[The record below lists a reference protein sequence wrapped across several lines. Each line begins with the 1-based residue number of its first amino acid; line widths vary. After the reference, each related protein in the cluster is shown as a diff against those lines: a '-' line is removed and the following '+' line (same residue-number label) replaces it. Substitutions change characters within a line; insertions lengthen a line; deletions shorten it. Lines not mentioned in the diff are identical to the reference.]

1 MLSWASNIIF
11 TQPCKIDGN
20 VLILWEV
27 KVKVAQS
34 CPTLWDPMDYT
45 VHEILQ
51 ARILEWEAFPF
62 SMGSSPPR
70 DRTQVSHIA
79 GRFFTSWATREVLI
93 LEESKLWFREVKKQI
108 RGYWATKSAEPI
120 FEFQVFYFISKDF
133 PVNPDLV
140 SRHISHSTLTPRYS
154 SSKITLH
161 FSSVFPSEAAAVSV
175 WREDICT
182 FLHYLPEKAMA
193 PHSSTFA

>member
-1 MLSWASNIIF
+1 MQNRWQCFNFVRGESESRSVMSNSLGPHGLYSPWNSPGQN
-11 TQPCKIDGN
+11 TG
-20 VLILWEV
+20 
-27 KVKVAQS
+27 
-34 CPTLWDPMDYT
+34 
-45 VHEILQ
+45 
-51 ARILEWEAFPF
+51 
-62 SMGSSPPR
+62 MGSLSLLHGIFPPR
-70 DRTQVSHIA
+70 DWTQVSHIA

-140 SRHISHSTLTPRYS
+140 SRHISHSTPTPRYS